1 MSHRVATFAQDVPG
15 GVDDGGLP
23 LGEEQLDP
31 LWVLVGKQLLAG
43 GLHSLLVQRLPR
55 LPSDSSYQLGL
66 ELVWVRLEHDCH
78 ELTFSP
84 GSFLETLARSVGIK

>member
-1 MSHRVATFAQDVPG
+1 M
-15 GVDDGGLP
+15 DDGGFP

-31 LWVLVGKQLLAG
+31 LRVLVGEQLLAG

-55 LPSDSSYQLGL
+55 LPSHSSYQLGL
-66 ELVWVRLEHDCH
+66 GVEWVRLEPDCD